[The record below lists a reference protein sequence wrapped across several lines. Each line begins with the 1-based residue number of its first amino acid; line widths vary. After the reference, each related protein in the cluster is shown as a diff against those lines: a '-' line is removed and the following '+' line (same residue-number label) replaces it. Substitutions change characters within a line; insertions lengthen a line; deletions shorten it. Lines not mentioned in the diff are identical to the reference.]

1 MINDATDE
9 ILIACNEVDALRL
22 YNYGIIDLL
31 AESKASTKI
40 ISNIQT
46 SMASVFIDLGLKNVR
61 YVKGKIP
68 FMMIRDGKEMIYA
81 IRNNGKNDTTV
92 LWTDSQA
99 IIEAMGMLFFLL
111 WEKGDKDKDSIEP

>member
-1 MINDATDE
+1 
-9 ILIACNEVDALRL
+9 
-22 YNYGIIDLL
+22 
-31 AESKASTKI
+31 
-40 ISNIQT
+40 
-46 SMASVFIDLGLKNVR
+46 
-61 YVKGKIP
+61 
-68 FMMIRDGKEMIYA
+68 MMIRDGKEMIYA